1 MTYSNVTIFFAEL
14 VGTFGLLVAATGSI
28 VFDAR
33 MDGMYGMVFIALAHF
48 IGLAILVS
56 AFGKYSM
63 AHFNPAVTLG
73 FYLARYVPERRVPV
87 YISAQLIGAFLGSLT
102 VLYLIGNY
110 ANLGLNAPN
119 YSYNIGIIFS
129 VEIIATAFLMGG
141 ILIAVNIKRF
151 TVPVVGVIVGGIIA
165 LDVFFLG
172 PISGASMNP
181 MRSLSPAVMTGL
193 VEDLWLY
200 WTAPFVGSGLAAL
213 IFRLKF
219 PRRLKAA

>member
-33 MDGMYGMVFIALAHF
+33 MDGMYGMIFIALAHF

-56 AFGKYSM
+56 VFGKYSM
-63 AHFNPAVTLG
+63 AHFNPAITLG
-73 FYLARYVPERRVPV
+73 FYLTRYVPERRIIV

-102 VLYLIGNY
+102 VLYLIGDY

-151 TVPVVGVIVGGIIA
+151 TIPVVGVIVGGIIA

-181 MRSLSPAVMTGL
+181 MRSLSPAVTTGM

-200 WTAPFVGSGLAAL
+200 WTAPFVGSGLTAL